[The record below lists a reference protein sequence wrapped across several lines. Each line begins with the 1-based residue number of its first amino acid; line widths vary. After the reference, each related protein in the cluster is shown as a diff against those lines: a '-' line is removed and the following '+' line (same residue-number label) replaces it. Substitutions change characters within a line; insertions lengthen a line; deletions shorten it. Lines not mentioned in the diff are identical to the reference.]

1 MKAWA
6 AVVVALSL
14 AGCSP
19 SQESEDKATVYGA
32 CESQLKQRLNDPG
45 SLEWDRSTTDYTM
58 SDGVATLSR
67 EFTAKNGF
75 GGRVKQRMTCTADLN
90 QMKVTRFDIN

>member
-1 MKAWA
+1 MKVWL
-6 AVVVALSL
+6 VVAALL
-14 AGCSP
+14 LVVGCSP
-19 SQESEDKATVYGA
+19 SQESENKVMVFGA

-45 SLEWDRSTTDYTM
+45 SLEWDHSTTDYAM
-58 SDGVATLSR
+58 NDGVASLSR

-75 GGRVKQRMTCTADLN
+75 GGRVKQLMTCTADLN